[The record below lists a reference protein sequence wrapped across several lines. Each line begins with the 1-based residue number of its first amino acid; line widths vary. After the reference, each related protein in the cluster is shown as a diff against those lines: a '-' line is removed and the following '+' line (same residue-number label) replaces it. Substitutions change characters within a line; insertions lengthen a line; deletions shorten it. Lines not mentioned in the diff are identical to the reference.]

1 MIRTSVR
8 LALVVLC
15 LLAARTALAT
25 EKGTDLTSVF
35 VAGGVDIL
43 GLQVFEIDGV
53 VLVRGRTSDIAQ
65 ADEAIRLAASL
76 GYLRVANLIHIVP
89 GLADNAIEGFASREL
104 KRDRTLE
111 GCTFQVETRKG
122 IVYLL
127 GEVDRHEQKAYAVK
141 LIRRIDGVR
150 DVRSGLTLQ
159 SAPH

>member
-8 LALVVLC
+8 FTLIVLC
-15 LLAARTALAT
+15 LLVGRTALAKD
-25 EKGTDLTSVF
+25 KGTDITSVF

-53 VLVRGRTSDIAQ
+53 VLVRGRTSDTAL
-65 ADEAIRLAASL
+65 ADEAIRMATSL

-89 GLADNAIEGFASREL
+89 GLADDAIDGFASRDL
-104 KRDRTLE
+104 KRDRALE

-127 GEVDRHEQKAYAVK
+127 GEVERHEQKAYAVR

-150 DVRSGLTLQ
+150 DVRSGLTLLPARQ
-159 SAPH
+159 